1 MGICFSLPLALNPIF
16 PATAQYRPTPSTLD
30 FLLLQKFESTLN
42 VRYCWVIRAWSSDFN
57 RSSYLQ
63 LPIGC
68 VDQSCTAGASL
79 GDYFLKKQG
88 LKQTVSLP
96 YKTGSENISV
106 CCFSSNRL
114 KTGDKLI
121 ITSSITRDVYIR
133 LCISLVRYHMQIYT
147 YANIWFIYLYFG
159 GWKQFSL
166 IKIDGWIDFMFRNVK
181 FPGFEHPCKLLEYL
195 QNKGIDSNNTLYKQ
209 QNTNGSIKE
218 QPFLS
223 RGSEKLYSSH
233 QEKKQSY
240 GSMWNA
246 EFSRSLSSSM
256 LLILSWN
263 LKIIAHR
270 DSYTISPSSKLE
282 LLC

>member
-63 LPIGC
+63 LSIGC

-166 IKIDGWIDFMFRNVK
+166 IKIDG
-181 FPGFEHPCKLLEYL
+181 
-195 QNKGIDSNNTLYKQ
+195 
-209 QNTNGSIKE
+209 
-218 QPFLS
+218 
-223 RGSEKLYSSH
+223 
-233 QEKKQSY
+233 
-240 GSMWNA
+240 
-246 EFSRSLSSSM
+246 
-256 LLILSWN
+256 
-263 LKIIAHR
+263 
-270 DSYTISPSSKLE
+270 
-282 LLC
+282 